1 MQANDMADMEETGS
15 QPISYVELSGLPLWN
30 KQKKGATQ
38 VMKS

>member
-15 QPISYVELSGLPLWN
+15 QPISYVELSGHY

-38 VMKS
+38 VMIS